1 MLSYAK
7 IEMSK
12 NQSEMI
18 DASLI
23 LFILLYVVFEKW
35 EAIFSAQNICLTCSR
50 NSQHDNRR
58 R

>member
-7 IEMSK
+7 IEMPK

-23 LFILLYVVFEKW
+23 LFILLYVVFEK
-35 EAIFSAQNICLTCSR
+35 
-50 NSQHDNRR
+50 
-58 R
+58 